1 MLIKLVII
9 FRTKNLNFYY
19 MPILIKSAMKTRKF
33 VYLVTDRNRSS
44 IHVGMSSDLMK
55 TMSFYRE
62 MPSLFFDSGQQLTRL
77 VYFEELNSE
86 SLALERFK
94 FISKFT
100 RIQKDRL
107 IRSVNPDWIDLS
119 IGLDFEQ
126 IFVSGIQNVN
136 TPLLN
141 LS

>member
-1 MLIKLVII
+1 
-9 FRTKNLNFYY
+9 
-19 MPILIKSAMKTRKF
+19 MPILIKPAMKTRKF

-55 TMSFYRE
+55 TMSFYRQ

-86 SLALERFK
+86 SLALARFK
-94 FISKFT
+94 LISKFT
-100 RIQKDRL
+100 RIQKDRI

-126 IFVSGIQNVN
+126 IFVSGIQNVS

>member
-1 MLIKLVII
+1 
-9 FRTKNLNFYY
+9 
-19 MPILIKSAMKTRKF
+19 MPILIKPAMKTRKF

-55 TMSFYRE
+55 TMSFYRQ
-62 MPSLFFDSGQQLTRL
+62 MPNLFFDSGQQLTRL
-77 VYFEELNSE
+77 VYFEELSSE
-86 SLALERFK
+86 TLAMERFK
-94 FISKFT
+94 IISKFT
-100 RIQKDRL
+100 RIQKDRT

-126 IFVSGIQNVN
+126 IMVAGVQTMNTNVR
-136 TPLLN
+136 N

>member
-1 MLIKLVII
+1 
-9 FRTKNLNFYY
+9 
-19 MPILIKSAMKTRKF
+19 MPILIKTAMKTRKF

-55 TMSFYRE
+55 TMSFYRQ
-62 MPSLFFDSGQQLTRL
+62 MPNLFFDSGQQLTRL
-77 VYFEELNSE
+77 VYFEELSSE
-86 SLALERFK
+86 TLAMERFK
-94 FISKFT
+94 IISKFT
-100 RIQKDRL
+100 RIQKDRT

-126 IFVSGIQNVN
+126 IMVAGIQTMNTNVR
-136 TPLLN
+136 N

>member
-1 MLIKLVII
+1 
-9 FRTKNLNFYY
+9 

>member
-1 MLIKLVII
+1 
-9 FRTKNLNFYY
+9 
-19 MPILIKSAMKTRKF
+19 MPILIKPAMNARKF
-33 VYLVTDRNRSS
+33 VYLVTDRNRSC

-55 TMSFYRE
+55 TMSFYRQ
-62 MPSLFFDSGQQLTRL
+62 MPNLFFDSGQQLTRL

-94 FISKFT
+94 LISKFT
-100 RIQKDRL
+100 RIQKDRM
-107 IRSVNPDWIDLS
+107 IRSVNPDWIDLT

-126 IFVSGIQNVN
+126 ILVSGIQPMN
-136 TPLLN
+136 TAVRN

>member
-1 MLIKLVII
+1 
-9 FRTKNLNFYY
+9 
-19 MPILIKSAMKTRKF
+19 MKTRKF
-33 VYLVTDRNRSS
+33 VYLVTDRNRSC

-55 TMSFYRE
+55 TMSFYRQ
-62 MPSLFFDSGQQLTRL
+62 MPNLFFDAGQQLTRL

-86 SLALERFK
+86 SLAMERFK
-94 FISKFT
+94 LISKFT

-107 IRSVNPDWIDLS
+107 IRSVNPDWIDLT

-126 IFVSGIQNVN
+126 ILVSGIQTMNTNVRS
-136 TPLLN
+136 